1 MPVSVDQQ
9 QNLVVID
16 GFTLEGWLD
25 RQRCPTCREARV
37 YYLAYDAF
45 FCPDC
50 NVWLELRCDDPGCDL
65 CACRPARPLSR

>member
-16 GFTLEGWLD
+16 GFRFEGWVD
-25 RQRCPTCREARV
+25 QHRCPICREARV

-50 NVWLELRCDDPGCDL
+50 NAWLELCCDDPGCDL
-65 CACRPARPLSR
+65 CACRPARPLSG